1 MTERDLN
8 LTVPVAAVQLKN
20 ASTDALPTIR
30 IADVRFVAAAAP

>member
-20 ASTDALPTIR
+20 ASTDALPTIH